1 MSTRYARSA
10 LKSVI
15 ERTLAAV
22 LLLVGLAPVMA
33 ACAIAVALR
42 DGWPVI
48 YVSTRVG
55 RSGRRFGL
63 LKFRTMRL
71 ETGRAITAGGDP
83 RITPLGSV
91 LRRWKLDELP
101 QLWNVIRGDMSLI
114 GPRPESP
121 EFVDETSAVWA
132 EILEVPP
139 GITGAASVA
148 YFNEEETL
156 RGASDPIALYRNRIL
171 PEKLAIERR
180 YLNSCS
186 PGGDAR
192 LLIHTLRRIFGS
204 GGRQVE

>member
-10 LKSVI
+10 LKNVI

-22 LLLVGLAPVMA
+22 LLAGLLPVMA

-42 DGWPVI
+42 DGRPVI

-55 RSGRRFGL
+55 RAGRHFGL
-63 LKFRTMRL
+63 LKFRTMRQ
-71 ETGRAITAGGDP
+71 ETGRAVTAGGDP
-83 RITPLGSV
+83 RITPLGGV

-101 QLWNVIRGDMSLI
+101 QLWNVIRGEMSLT

-121 EFVDETSAVWA
+121 EFVDESSAVWA

-139 GITGAASVA
+139 GITGAASVT
-148 YFNEEETL
+148 YFNEEEGL
-156 RGASDPIALYRNRIL
+156 RGVIDPIAMYRNRIL

-186 PGGDAR
+186 PGGRAPADLHAAA
-192 LLIHTLRRIFGS
+192 H
-204 GGRQVE
+204 V